1 MLEEKRARHRLQMDL
16 PVLYK
21 VSYQQS
27 TAFKK
32 AITGNIS
39 TSGIRFYTCT
49 FHKKGTNLQ
58 IVLPHIFDSPRTCTV
73 VWYSK
78 KYHDLYKIGTHF
90 LQDIS

>member
-21 VSYQQS
+21 VSYHQS
-27 TAFKK
+27 AAFKK
-32 AITGNIS
+32 AITGDIS
-39 TSGIRFYTCT
+39 TSGICFYTCT

-73 VWYSK
+73 VWCSK
-78 KYHDLYKIGTHF
+78 NYHDLYKIGAHF